1 MWCRAEL
8 ACIFRKDFQQGP
20 IPMSFFSLR
29 IRGRLLAG
37 FAAICVLLAATVAYT
52 AYAISDISDR
62 FKRVVDFRAP
72 VAIASTQLVGNL
84 YSTLSTLRGYLL
96 TGDPQGKQDR
106 AATWAELDRTSA
118 EFDRMAAGF
127 TKPENRQI
135 WAEAKGLIGELR
147 DVQARAE
154 SVAFT
159 PDAYPATKMLSTEA
173 APLIAAMF
181 DQITRMIDEEEK
193 LEASP
198 ERKRLL
204 KTMADVRGNLAA
216 AGSQLRLYV
225 ASGEAAD
232 REKFEPPLA
241 NFRAALAL
249 LRTNEGLLTTTQKT
263 YFDAVAKAE
272 AAFAPLPERIFT
284 LRRSPQWNAPVFILT
299 SEAAP
304 RAAKILELLDGK
316 KDAGGVRS
324 GGIKTNQQAMLTDDA
339 RSVAGRVESLLLS
352 QWFLVALG
360 LCIGI
365 ATAYLVARS
374 ITGPIAQLVAD
385 SARLSGGDTSVAF
398 KTAARTDEIGQVAGA
413 VARFRDNVIAQ
424 QQAASSFAKEV
435 EAREAMN
442 RNMEMAVEEFRSTS
456 TDLLALV
463 GDNAAIMKQTATAL
477 TGIAGEATDQAAS
490 AASASGRTAG
500 NVQTVA
506 AAAEELASSIIE
518 IGRQIELSN
527 STVRSAATV
536 TQRSESEI
544 EGLAEAAQSISS
556 VVDLIQAIAAQTNL
570 LALNAT
576 IEAARAGEAGRGF
589 AVVAQEVKS
598 LAEQT
603 AKATQ
608 EISRHVSGIQ
618 ASTGTAVASVKEVG
632 EAMRRIDEVTTA
644 IASAVEEQG
653 AATREISHNVQMAAS
668 GTQTLASSISTVNDA
683 IGETSRAAAHVLDAS
698 NNVSGAAERLANEVR
713 EFFVKL
719 RNGALNR
726 RMENDP
732 NYRGPERRS
741 RRGPS
746 TPGEPADRRA
756 A

>member
-1 MWCRAEL
+1 
-8 ACIFRKDFQQGP
+8 
-20 IPMSFFSLR
+20 MSFFSLR

-37 FAAICVLLAATVAYT
+37 FAAICLLLAATVAYT

-72 VAIASTQLVGNL
+72 VAISSTQLVGNL

-96 TGDPQGKQDR
+96 TGDAQGKQDR
-106 AATWAELDRTSA
+106 AATWAELDRTSS

-127 TKPENRQI
+127 TNPENRQI
-135 WAEAKGLIGELR
+135 WAEAKTLIGELR
-147 DVQARAE
+147 AVQAKAE

-159 PDAYPATKMLSTEA
+159 PDAYPATKMLATEA

-204 KTMADVRGNLAA
+204 KMMADVRGNLAA

-225 ASGEAAD
+225 ASGETAD
-232 REKFEPPLA
+232 REKFAAPLA

-249 LRTNEGLLTTTQKT
+249 LKTNENLLTGTQKT
-263 YFDAVAKAE
+263 YFEAIAKAE
-272 AAFAPLPERIFT
+272 AAFAPLPERIFA
-284 LRRSPQWNAPVFILT
+284 LRRSPEWNAPVFILST
-299 SEAAP
+299 EAAP
-304 RAAKILELLDGK
+304 RAARILDLLDGK
-316 KDAGGVRS
+316 KDAGGIRS
-324 GGIKTNQQAMLTDDA
+324 GGIKTNQQAMLTSDTS
-339 RSVAGRVESLLLS
+339 SVARQVESLLLS
-352 QWFLVALG
+352 QWILLALG
-360 LCIGI
+360 LGIGV

-385 SARLSGGDTSVAF
+385 SARLSGGDTSVEF
-398 KTAARTDEIGQVAGA
+398 KAAARSDEIGQVAGA
-413 VARFRDNVIAQ
+413 VARFRDTVIAQ
-424 QQAASSFAKEV
+424 QESAKDFAQEV
-435 EAREAMN
+435 AAREAMN
-442 RNMEMAVEEFRSTS
+442 RNMEKAVEDFRSTS
-456 TDLLALV
+456 TELLAMV

-477 TGIAGEATDQAAS
+477 TGIAGEATNQAAS
-490 AASASGRTAG
+490 AASASERTAG

-506 AAAEELASSIIE
+506 AAAEELTSSIQE
-518 IGRQIELSN
+518 IGRQIDLSN
-527 STVRSAATV
+527 STVRSASAV

-618 ASTGTAVASVKEVG
+618 ASTGSAVALVKEVG

-644 IASAVEEQG
+644 IARAVEQQG
-653 AATREISHNVQMAAS
+653 AATREISHNVQMAATGS
-668 GTQTLASSISTVNDA
+668 QTLASSISTVNDA
-683 IGETSRAAAHVLDAS
+683 IGETSRSADHVLEAS
-698 NNVSGAAERLANEVR
+698 DSVSGAAERLAAEVR
-713 EFFVKL
+713 DFFVKL
-719 RNGALNR
+719 RSGALNR
-726 RMENDP
+726 RSENDP
-732 NYRGPERRS
+732 NYRGPERRNRRGGQSGS
-741 RRGPS
+741 RRS
-746 TPGEPADRRA
+746 DDRKA

>member
-1 MWCRAEL
+1 
-8 ACIFRKDFQQGP
+8 
-20 IPMSFFSLR
+20 MSLFSFG
-29 IRGRLLAG
+29 IQGRLLAG
-37 FAAICVLLAATVAYT
+37 FGATCVLLAATVAYT

-62 FKRVVDFRAP
+62 FKRVVDLRAP
-72 VAIASTQLVGNL
+72 VAIASTRLVGNL
-84 YSTLSTLRGYLL
+84 YSTLSTVRDHLL

-118 EFDRMAAGF
+118 EFDRLAAGF
-127 TKPENRQI
+127 TDPENKKI
-135 WAEAKGLIGELR
+135 WAEAKTLIGELR
-147 DVQARAE
+147 AAQARAE

-159 PDAYPATKMLSTEA
+159 PDAYPATKLLSTEA

-181 DQITRMIDEEEK
+181 GQITRMIDEEEQ

-232 REKFEPPLA
+232 REKFGAPLS
-241 NFRAALAL
+241 NFRTALAL
-249 LRTNEGLLTTTQKT
+249 LKTNEELLTATQKSS
-263 YFDAVAKAE
+263 FEAIAKAD
-272 AAFAPLPERIFT
+272 AAFAPLPGRIFA
-284 LRRSPQWNAPVFILT
+284 LRQSPEWNAPVFILT
-299 SEAAP
+299 SEAAS
-304 RAAKILELLDGK
+304 RAARILDLLDGK
-316 KDAGGVRS
+316 KDASGIRS
-324 GGIKTNQQAMLTDDA
+324 GGIKTNQQAILAQDTTKI
-339 RSVAGRVESLLLS
+339 AGRVESLLLS
-352 QWFLVALG
+352 QWIMLALG
-360 LCIGI
+360 LGIGI
-365 ATAYLVARS
+365 VTGCLVARS

-385 SARLSGGDTSVAF
+385 SARLSGGDTAVEF
-398 KTAARTDEIGQVAGA
+398 KTAARRDEIGLVAGA
-413 VARFRDNVIAQ
+413 VAKFRDTVIAQ
-424 QQAASSFAKEV
+424 QESAKNFAKEV
-435 EAREAMN
+435 EARDAMN
-442 RNMEMAVEEFRSTS
+442 RNMEKAVEDFRGKSTE
-456 TDLLALV
+456 LLAMV
-463 GDNAAIMKQTATAL
+463 GENAVAMKQTAAAL
-477 TGIAGEATDQAAS
+477 TRIASEATNQAAS
-490 AASASGRTAG
+490 AASASEQTAG

-506 AAAEELASSIIE
+506 AAAEELTSSIHE

-527 STVRSAATV
+527 STVRSASTV
-536 TQRSESEI
+536 TQRSESQI

-603 AKATQ
+603 ARATQ

-618 ASTGTAVASVKEVG
+618 ASTGSAVSSVKEVG

-644 IASAVEEQG
+644 IARAVEQQG

-668 GTQTLASSISTVNDA
+668 GSKTLASSISTVNDA
-683 IGETSRAAAHVLDAS
+683 IGETSRSADHVLETSDS
-698 NNVSGAAERLANEVR
+698 VSSAAERLANEVR
-713 EFFVKL
+713 EFFLKL
-719 RNGALNR
+719 RTGALNR
-726 RMENDP
+726 RMENDS

-741 RRGPS
+741 RGGQSASRRS
-746 TPGEPADRRA
+746 DDRKVA
-756 A
+756 

>member
-1 MWCRAEL
+1 MW
-8 ACIFRKDFQQGP
+8 
-20 IPMSFFSLR
+20 FFSLR

-52 AYAISDISDR
+52 AYAISDISSR
-62 FKRVVDFRAP
+62 SNRIVNLRAP

-84 YSTLSTLRGYLL
+84 YSTLSTLRAYLL

-106 AATWAELDRTSA
+106 AATWAELDRTIG
-118 EFDRMAAGF
+118 EVDRLVASF
-127 TKPENRQI
+127 TNAQNKTI
-135 WAEAKGLIGELR
+135 WNEAKTLIGELR
-147 DVQARAE
+147 SVQGRAE

-181 DQITRMIDEEEK
+181 GEITNMIDEEEG

-225 ASGEAAD
+225 SSGESAD
-232 REKFEPPLA
+232 REKFERPLA
-241 NFRAALAL
+241 NFKAALAL
-249 LRTNEGLLTTTQKT
+249 LKSNGQLLTAPQQTS
-263 YFDAVAKAE
+263 FEMIAKAE
-272 AAFAPLPERIFT
+272 AAFAPLPARIFA
-284 LRRSPQWNAPVFILT
+284 LRQSPEWNAPVFVLM

-304 RAAKILELLDGK
+304 RAAKILDLLDGK
-316 KDAGGVRS
+316 KDAGGLRS
-324 GGIKTNQQAMLTDDA
+324 GGIKTNQQALLNEDS
-339 RSVAGRVESLLLS
+339 RSVAASVDNLLLL
-352 QWFLVALG
+352 QWILLALG
-360 LCIGI
+360 LGIGI
-365 ATAYLVARS
+365 ATALLVAHS
-374 ITGPIAQLVAD
+374 ITGPIALLVKD
-385 SARLSGGDTSVAF
+385 SERLSGGDTSVEF
-398 KTAARTDEIGQVAGA
+398 KTATRSDEIGQVAGA
-413 VARFRDNVIAQ
+413 VAKFRDNVIAQ
-424 QQAASSFAKEV
+424 QVTARNFAREV
-435 EAREAMN
+435 EAREALN

-456 TDLLALV
+456 AELLSLV
-463 GDNAAIMKQTATAL
+463 GDNAAIMKRTAEAL
-477 TGIAGEATDQAAS
+477 TGIAGEATHQATS
-490 AASASGRTAG
+490 AASTSEQTAG

-506 AAAEELASSIIE
+506 AAAEELTGSIQE
-518 IGRQIELSN
+518 ISRQIELSN
-527 STVRSAATV
+527 STVRMAGAV

-618 ASTGTAVASVKEVG
+618 ESTGSAVASVKEVG
-632 EAMRRIDEVTTA
+632 AAMRRIDEVTSA
-644 IASAVEEQG
+644 IASAVEQQG
-653 AATREISHNVQMAAS
+653 AATREISQNVQMAAS
-668 GTQTLASSISTVNDA
+668 GTQTLASTIGTVSDA
-683 IGETSRAAAHVLDAS
+683 IGETSRSADHVLESS
-698 NNVSGAAERLANEVR
+698 NNVSGAAERLATEVR

-719 RNGALNR
+719 RSGAMDR
-726 RMENDP
+726 RVKDDP
-732 NYRGPERRS
+732 SYRGPERRS
-741 RRGPS
+741 GRRRGDKS
-746 TPGEPADRRA
+746 DRRVA
-756 A
+756 